1 MKKLIYFL
9 VILFFISGC
18 KKDGGKLLCTMTYNV
33 PNNKNVSKSTE
44 AKTDAMSNQYSQ
56 FGEYITSIT
65 PSRFLG
71 KFFDLRFLNNQ
82 FIPGFHLDINLIDSK
97 SDIAN
102 PDRLADFS
110 NNSSVSFIPEQVNV
124 RENVEL
130 IYLSAHCLF
139 FYQEFELPQ
148 QYENI
153 TKFQFL
159 RFGNSF
165 INNFDGGYVGGE
177 KTGRFVKASHEEF
190 LAPIFDSNWTGFNGT
205 YPVTSHSYV
214 FGNTDS
220 TFIFYSANSQISTID
235 NPQGQYGY
243 IVRSNKYKTVTISA
257 IPDGDSKTIKG
268 TMSFNI
274 TDLIQIYAGQDNIAY
289 TNDDIFV
296 YAPNFWERI
305 SVILEYN

>member
-1 MKKLIYFL
+1 VRKLIYFL

-18 KKDGGKLLCTMTYNV
+18 KKDGGKLLCTITYNV
-33 PNNKNVSKSTE
+33 QNNKNVSKSAETKTE
-44 AKTDAMSNQYSQ
+44 AISNQYSQ

-71 KFFDLRFLNNQ
+71 KFLDLRFLNNQ
-82 FIPGFHLDINLIDSK
+82 FIPGFHLDINLIDNK

-110 NNSSVSFIPEQVNV
+110 NNSSVSFFPEQVNV

-130 IYLSAHCLF
+130 IYLSAICLF

-153 TKFQFL
+153 IMLKFL
-159 RFGNSF
+159 SFGNGY
-165 INNFDGGYVGGE
+165 INNFDGHSVGGV
-177 KTGRFVKASHEEF
+177 KTGRFVKASHEDF
-190 LAPIFDSNWTGFNGT
+190 LAPIFDSNWTGLSGN

-220 TFIFYSANSQISTID
+220 TFIFYSANQHIRTID
-235 NPQGQYGY
+235 NPQGQNGY
-243 IVRSNKYKTVTISA
+243 IVRSNKYKPIAISA
-257 IPDGDSKTIKG
+257 IPDGESKTIKG

-305 SVILEYN
+305 SVILEYY

>member
-9 VILFFISGC
+9 AILFLILGC
-18 KKDGGKLLCTMTYNV
+18 KKDGGKLLCTLTYNI
-33 PNNKNVSKSTE
+33 PDKKNVTKSTE
-44 AKTDAMSNQYSQ
+44 AKTDAMNNQYTQ

-71 KFFDLRFLNNQ
+71 KFLDLRFFNNQ
-82 FIPGFHLDINLIDSK
+82 FIPGFHLDINLIDNK
-97 SDIAN
+97 SDITN
-102 PDRLADFS
+102 PHRLADFS

-130 IYLSAHCLF
+130 IYFAAICLF
-139 FYQEFELPQ
+139 FYQELELPQ
-148 QYENI
+148 QYESI
-153 TKFQFL
+153 TVLKYL
-159 RFGNSF
+159 SFGNCF
-165 INNFDGGYVGGE
+165 FNNFDGPSVGGE
-177 KTGRFVKASHEEF
+177 KTGCFVKASHEDF

-205 YPVTSHSYV
+205 YPVTRHSYV

-220 TFIFYSANSQISTID
+220 TFIFYSADQQIRTID
-235 NPQGQYGY
+235 NPQGQNGY
-243 IVRSNKYKTVTISA
+243 IVRSNKYTPVTISA

-289 TNDDIFV
+289 TRDDIFV

-305 SVILEYN
+305 SVILKYD